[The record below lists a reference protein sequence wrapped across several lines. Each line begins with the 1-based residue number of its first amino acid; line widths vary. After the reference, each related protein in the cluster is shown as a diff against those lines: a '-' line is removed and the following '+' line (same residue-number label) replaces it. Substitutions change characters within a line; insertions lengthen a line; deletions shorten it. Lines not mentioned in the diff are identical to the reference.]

1 MKLLLVSVITLFSIS
16 ILAESKDFH
25 IDANCFKEIEARKL
39 YYAAS
44 LQYKMN
50 YPQLYCKK
58 KKNCLQKFNKALEE
72 HAIARLNFG
81 KSTYD
86 LGFGDGL
93 DHDPLIDHYYLSLFF
108 RVTCNS
114 FGFVSVRIYEEG
126 YSGEAHPY
134 HVFSMLLSR
143 IDGDKLLTLTDLV
156 YPTPEFWD
164 FLSKE
169 VSKSINSPNAEI
181 PKKEDFK
188 VFTLS
193 DTDIEFTFS
202 EYVIGSYIAGSF
214 SGSIPISRIQKF
226 LKPEIK
232 KIYNLK

>member
-1 MKLLLVSVITLFSIS
+1 
-16 ILAESKDFH
+16 
-25 IDANCFKEIEARKL
+25 
-39 YYAAS
+39 
-44 LQYKMN
+44 
-50 YPQLYCKK
+50 
-58 KKNCLQKFNKALEE
+58 
-72 HAIARLNFG
+72 
-81 KSTYD
+81 
-86 LGFGDGL
+86 
-93 DHDPLIDHYYLSLFF
+93 
-108 RVTCNS
+108 
-114 FGFVSVRIYEEG
+114 
-126 YSGEAHPY
+126 
-134 HVFSMLLSR
+134 MLLSR